1 MNPNK
6 TKNKSTIKFNAL
18 CVLNDSNLKKV
29 YSTQFQFELDQ
40 LYFKDYSSFECRD
53 ITGLSCILNKKNN

>member
-29 YSTQFQFELDQ
+29 YAIQFQFELDQ
-40 LYFKDYSSFECRD
+40 LYFKDYSSFEMQRYYG
-53 ITGLSCILNKKNN
+53 IKLHFK